1 MIGLSEVLLAGLV
14 PLLVAALARRLG
26 APTPLAMAIA
36 LVAAMVALGARPGL
50 SDAAGPIAGWS
61 SALPRSAA
69 KLLSPAVAKDWLA
82 IGALLAAGVALAI
95 DKWPRVATAVGVA
108 LGVGVPVRLLW
119 GSVYFRAEWSRVE
132 SIAVVAGVGAA
143 LVAIV
148 ALWRRGIG
156 PASESPR
163 FAGVRPLATVGVAL
177 AAGLTLMLSGSQGY
191 GELGA
196 AMGASILG
204 AWLARPSDTRGVG
217 VAGPVVATVLG
228 GLLLL
233 GVCYAELRPL
243 NAAILGAALALT
255 GARGPTDSTWRGV
268 ATRAAI
274 VGALAI
280 AAVGIAG
287 ADFAATLREQQ
298 ANPYSN
304 VK

>member
-1 MIGLSEVLLAGLV
+1 MIGLPEVLLAGLV
-14 PLLVAALARRLG
+14 PLVLAAIARRLG
-26 APTPLAMAIA
+26 APTPVAVALAF
-36 LVAAMVALGARPGL
+36 VAAMLSLGARPGL
-50 SDAAGPIAGWS
+50 AADAGPLVGWLG
-61 SALPRSAA
+61 ALPRSAA
-69 KLLSPAVAKDWLA
+69 KVVTPSVAKDWLP
-82 IGALLAAGVALAI
+82 IGALLAASVALAI
-95 DKWPRVATAVGVA
+95 GRWPRVATTVGVV

-132 SIAVVAGVGAA
+132 SIAVVAGVATA
-143 LVAIV
+143 LVTIV

-156 PASESPR
+156 ADSESPR
-163 FAGVRPLATVGVAL
+163 FGGVRPLAAVGVAL

-243 NAAILGAALALT
+243 NAALLGAALALA
-255 GARGPTDSTWRGV
+255 GARSPSDTTWRGV

-274 VGALAI
+274 VGALAT
-280 AAVGIAG
+280 AALGIAG

-298 ANPYSN
+298 ANPYAN